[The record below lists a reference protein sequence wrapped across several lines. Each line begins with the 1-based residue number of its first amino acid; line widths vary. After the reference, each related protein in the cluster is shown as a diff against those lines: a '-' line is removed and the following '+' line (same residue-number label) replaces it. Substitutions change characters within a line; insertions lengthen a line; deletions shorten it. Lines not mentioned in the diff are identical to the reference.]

1 MKALSSTTRTV
12 RFAGSRML
20 LAGAAS
26 EDTIALLERADLDT
40 PVVEMEVDAPA
51 VIAADV
57 LGADVDPAG
66 GQEVREH
73 ARAAGELGAD
83 AFDIGTEPGHL
94 GKQERHRRR
103 RELRRVRAI
112 ARHRLVGEQDV
123 RETADARRAVI
134 ERDRHARPE
143 PDRDERLLITADGT
157 LR

>member
-57 LGADVDPAG
+57 LGDDADAAPLERLARGDDVAVADVDPAG

-83 AFDIGTEPGHL
+83 A
-94 GKQERHRRR
+94 
-103 RELRRVRAI
+103 
-112 ARHRLVGEQDV
+112 
-123 RETADARRAVI
+123 
-134 ERDRHARPE
+134 
-143 PDRDERLLITADGT
+143 
-157 LR
+157 